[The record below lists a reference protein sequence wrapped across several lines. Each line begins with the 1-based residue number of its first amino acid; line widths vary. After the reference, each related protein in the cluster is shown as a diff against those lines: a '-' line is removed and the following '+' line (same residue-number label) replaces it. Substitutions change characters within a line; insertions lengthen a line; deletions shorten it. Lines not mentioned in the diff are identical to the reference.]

1 MNKNTL
7 ILVSFTFLLTGF
19 FNNSYAKNSFFLND
33 TLTKNSSENILE
45 FDIKRH
51 CNDSIIQDIEDKKIY
66 LYGDASI
73 EYGDIKIT
81 SNKIVID
88 WKENTILAVGTK
100 DSTGKIIGNPVFKEG
115 KESFK
120 ATEILY
126 NLKSKKCIVKKI
138 ITKEGEGY
146 IHGVKVKKLEDNILY
161 LKKGEYTTCDAEH
174 PHYSIRANKIKLI
187 PKKQIV
193 TGPAYLTFFN
203 IPTPLFL
210 PFGYFPNTDKQSSG
224 IIIPSYG
231 ESANMGFFLKDGGYY
246 FSLNNYTDLT
256 LKADI
261 YTKGSWSSKNN
272 FRYKKRYKYNGSLNL
287 NYGNIITS
295 EFGFPNYVI
304 KKDFFVRWSHKQ
316 DPKADPLVSFSANVN
331 AGSSTYHK
339 NNTFTNS
346 TDYLSNTFTSN
357 VNWSKRFEGTP
368 FNLSANL
375 SHNQNTQTHKVNLT
389 LPDIS
394 LSMNKIYPFKSLG
407 NKGSKNWY
415 DNIGMRY
422 SMNSKNQISTT
433 DSLLFH
439 NSTLQNFN
447 SGMRHN
453 IPINSSFKILKYFT
467 FNQSINLSERWYIN
481 QVEKKWNGTEVIT
494 DTLNKFTR
502 ASEYNLI
509 SSINTKIYGVS
520 QFKKG
525 KIAAFR
531 HVMTPNLSFTY
542 NPGFSDKKFG
552 FYKSVQID
560 SLGNTDIYSIMQ
572 NGIYG
577 TPRKNESGNIN
588 FSLGNIFGI
597 KVRSK
602 KDTVEELTKVKLIES
617 LNFSSSYNLFADS
630 FNFNYINLNLRTKLL
645 NKINISYSSVFDPYI
660 IDSTGRKHKFE
671 LFENNKIARFRN
683 SNITAGF
690 NINDKTF
697 TKKKNK
703 EEEEEEEEEERNKE
717 ETRDFYKIPWNLNVN
732 YTHNLNMGTN
742 LQSEKT
748 STQNLG
754 FSGNIKITQKWKL
767 GFHSGYDFS
776 DETNQEWWK
785 KFTYTS
791 IDIYRDLHCWELLFH
806 WIPTGY
812 RRSYTLTIRVKADI
826 LKDLKLE
833 RRKDWIAPEF
843 N

>member
-1 MNKNTL
+1 LNKNTL

-19 FNNSYAKNSFFLND
+19 FNNSYAKNSFVFND
-33 TLTKNSSENILE
+33 TLTKNSSETILE

-66 LYGDASI
+66 LYGNASI

-88 WKENTILAVGTK
+88 WIENTILAVGTK
-100 DSTGKIIGNPVFKEG
+100 DSTGNIIGNPVFEEG

-161 LKKGEYTTCDAEH
+161 LKKGEYTTCNAAK

-210 PFGYFPNTDKQSSG
+210 PFGYFPNTDKKSSG

-261 YTKGSWSSKNN
+261 YTKGSWSAKNN

-295 EFGFPNYVI
+295 EVGFPNYGI

-316 DPKADPLVSFSANVN
+316 DPKADPSVSFSANVN

-346 TDYLSNTFTSN
+346 TDYLSNTFTSTI
-357 VNWSKRFEGTP
+357 NWSKRFEGTP

-375 SHNQNTQTHKVNLT
+375 GHNQNTQTHKVNLT

-394 LSMNKIYPFKSLG
+394 LSMSKIYPFKSLV

-453 IPINSSFKILKYFT
+453 IPINASFKILKYFT

-481 QVEKKWNGTEVIT
+481 QVEKTWNGTEVIT

-502 ASEYNLI
+502 GSEYNLI

-542 NPGFSDKKFG
+542 NPGFSDEKFG
-552 FYKSVQID
+552 FYKSVQVD

-577 TPRKNESGNIN
+577 TPRKNESGNIS

-630 FNFNYINLNLRTKLL
+630 FNFNYINLNLRTKLF

-660 IDSTGRKHKFE
+660 IDSTGRRYKFE

-683 SNITAGF
+683 SNIAAGF

-703 EEEEEEEEEERNKE
+703 EEEEEERNKE

-748 STQNLG
+748 STQTLG
-754 FSGNIKITQKWKL
+754 FSGNIKITPKWKL

-785 KFTYTS
+785 KFSYTS

-812 RRSYTLTIRVKADI
+812 QRSYTLTIRVKADI